1 MKFTLFIAAASAV
14 TLVKNE
20 AKTWPG
26 AYRENNNDG
35 VDVNFDQNSHTT
47 PPMITSNRAMPG
59 DAAKGNARAGTEP
72 LYPYNTK
79 ASGYAKGKAL

>member
-20 AKTWPG
+20 GKAWPG

-35 VDVNFDQNSHTT
+35 VDVNFDQASRTT
-47 PPMITSNRAMPG
+47 PPMITANREMP
-59 DAAKGNARAGTEP
+59 AAGNAGNAIAGNEP

-79 ASGYAKGKAL
+79 AAGFAAGKA